1 MRQKLLGFFVL
12 LLTAMS
18 YGQTTRYIYE
28 TSVNPDSV
36 NLVSMKKERT
46 FTKIRPRWR

>member
-28 TSVNPDSV
+28 TSVNP
-36 NLVSMKKERT
+36 VSMKKERT
-46 FTKIRPRWR
+46 FTEIRPRWS